1 MRKYVVLAIDD
12 NPKYGYYLPLLLFGW
27 RSIGWD
33 VIIFYVGQ
41 KNSRNELI
49 MDTFDLLNSKLTP
62 QYKEYYKLVIVG
74 IDSIV
79 GYKDETVAQV
89 SRLYACCLSHP
100 SVFLMTSDADMLPL
114 SDYWKIEQKALYTD
128 RNGNKKHLFDP
139 TPTAWGR
146 DLTDYHFPICYVGMQ
161 ASDWIDVMQLHK
173 LDPNEMIRRDLKEIP
188 PRQSVWCQ
196 DQDIITQ
203 RILEYG
209 EQKIK
214 KVKRGTDLRTGYPLG
229 RVDRSNWHLNHTQLI
244 DAHLP
249 HDILTND
256 ESYNKVVNLLTHVWP
271 GVDFTWYYQ
280 YHKEFKKLL

>member
-1 MRKYVVLAIDD
+1 MRKYVVLAVDS
-12 NPKYGYYLPLLLFGW
+12 NPKYCYYLPLVVFAW

-33 VIIFYVGQ
+33 VVIFYVGQ
-41 KNSRNELI
+41 QNPRNELI
-49 MDTFDLLNSKLTP
+49 METFDLLNSRLTL
-62 QYKEYYKLVIVG
+62 QYRNYYKLVVAG
-74 IDSIV
+74 IDSID

-89 SRLYACCLSHP
+89 SRLYACCLAHH

-146 DLTDYHFPICYVGMQ
+146 DLTDYHFPICYIGMQ
-161 ASDWIDVMQLHK
+161 AKDWIDVMQLYK
-173 LDPNEMIRRDLKEIP
+173 LDPNEMIRRDLKEIK
-188 PRQSVWCQ
+188 PRHSVWCQ
-196 DQDIITQ
+196 DQDIVTQ

-209 EQKIK
+209 EQKFK
-214 KVKRGTDLRTGYPLG
+214 KVNRGVDMRTGYPLG

-249 HDILTND
+249 HDILEND
-256 ESYNKVVNLLTHVWP
+256 ASYNKVVELLQHVWP
-271 GVDFTWYYQ
+271 SLDFTWYYD
-280 YHKEFKKLL
+280 YHKKFKKLL